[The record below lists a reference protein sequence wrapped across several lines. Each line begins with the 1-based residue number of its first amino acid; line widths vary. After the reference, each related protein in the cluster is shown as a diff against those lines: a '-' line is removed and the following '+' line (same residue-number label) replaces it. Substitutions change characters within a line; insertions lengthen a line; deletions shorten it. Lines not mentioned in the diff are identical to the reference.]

1 MRHRNIRVRPG
12 EVDLVGP
19 DPTIAFWRR
28 ARLRCAAL
36 RDRIRRTEADAE
48 HFTAYTRWLAH
59 DAMIRD
65 VNATL
70 WAETHLRPLAVEAA
84 AIRERLRAGS
94 PVAPAGPVPDRPD
107 GADGGRR
114 ALWAQDLRAAAS
126 ARAEH
131 GRARASLAAD
141 RERLAQLRSEMA
153 AIETH
158 SMQVRRE
165 WAERFLAEAA
175 FYTHARSRRRVPQES
190 PLPAY
195 PVIEPVDGPA
205 AVDRRR
211 VQAAV
216 PELDPDPATPTVTAA
231 SLGENHTLLPAARSP
246 QN

>member
-1 MRHRNIRVRPG
+1 MRLRTIRVRPG

-19 DPTIAFWRR
+19 TPTISFWRR
-28 ARLRCAAL
+28 VRLRCAAF
-36 RDRIRRTEADAE
+36 RDRIRRTEPDEAM
-48 HFTAYTRWLAH
+48 HTAYTRWLAH
-59 DAMIRD
+59 DALIRD

-70 WAETHLRPLAVEAA
+70 WAESHLRPLAVEAA
-84 AIRERLRAGS
+84 AIGERLSAGS
-94 PVAPAGPVPDRPD
+94 PVPAPGPAPDRPD
-107 GADGGRR
+107 GADAGGR
-114 ALWAQDLRAAAS
+114 ALWAQEVRAAAA

-165 WAERFLAEAA
+165 WGERFLAEAA
-175 FYTHARSRRRVPQES
+175 FYTHARSRRRVRQDS
-190 PLPAY
+190 PLPSY

-205 AVDRRR
+205 AANRRR
-211 VQAAV
+211 VPAV
-216 PELDPDPATPTVTAA
+216 RPDLDPIPETPTVTAA
-231 SLGENHTLLPAARSP
+231 SLGENHELLPAARSP